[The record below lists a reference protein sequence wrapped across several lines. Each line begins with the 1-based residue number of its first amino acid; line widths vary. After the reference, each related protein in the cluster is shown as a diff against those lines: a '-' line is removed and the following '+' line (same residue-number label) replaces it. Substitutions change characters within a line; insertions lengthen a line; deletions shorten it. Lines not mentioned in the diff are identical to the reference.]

1 MRIDCEGNGLHF
13 AVLNDTVRG
22 CADREIVIDNCIGQR
37 YIGAGSSGK
46 KIVIN
51 GVPGNALGVYLDGSE
66 IEVFG
71 NAQDALGDTM
81 NGGRI
86 IVHGSCGDAAGYAM
100 RGGEIYVEGD
110 AGYRAGIHM
119 KAYKDK
125 LPVLVVGGCCGS
137 FLGEYQAGGIIIAL
151 GLDGGDRPIAGFMCG
166 TGMHGGKMFLGKEP
180 PKDLPSQVAA
190 REATEEDKA
199 EMEPYVRTYCE
210 LFKRDYREVMAR
222 KYFVLLPDTKNPY
235 KQLYTNN

>member
-1 MRIDCEGNGLHF
+1 MKIDCNGCKLHF
-13 AVLNDTVRG
+13 AALNEAVRNS
-22 CADREIVIDNCIGQR
+22 DDSEIVIDNCVGQR

-46 KIVIN
+46 KITVN
-51 GVPGNALGVYLDGSE
+51 GTPGNALGAYLDGST
-66 IEVFG
+66 IEVNG

-86 IVHGSCGDAAGYAM
+86 VIRGSAGDAAGYAM
-100 RGGEIYVEGD
+100 RGGEIFIEGD

-137 FLGEYQAGGIIIAL
+137 FLGEYQAGGIIIVL
-151 GLDGGDRPIAGFMCG
+151 GESEKPIAGFMCG
-166 TGMHGGKMFLGKEP
+166 TGMHGGKIFMRGRTPEN
-180 PKDLPSQVAA
+180 LPSQVVAG
-190 REATEEDKA
+190 EATEEDKK
-199 EMEPYVRTYCE
+199 EIESYVKIYCE
-210 LFKRDYREVMAR
+210 LFNKDFNKLWNEKFY
-222 KYFVLLPDTKNPY
+222 LLVPDTKNPY

>member
-1 MRIDCEGNGLHF
+1 MHF
-13 AVLNDTVRG
+13 SDLNSKIRNSVDSEIAV
-22 CADREIVIDNCIGQR
+22 DNCIGQR

-46 KIVIN
+46 KITVN
-51 GVPGNALGVYLDGSE
+51 GISGNALGAYLDGSV

-100 RGGEIYVEGD
+100 RGGEIFIEGD

-137 FLGEYQAGGIIIAL
+137 FLGEYQAGGIIIVL
-151 GLDGGDRPIAGFMCG
+151 GMSEQPIAGFMCG
-166 TGMHGGKMFLGKEP
+166 TGMHGGKIFMRGR
-180 PKDLPSQVAA
+180 LPDGLPEQVVAH
-190 REATEEDKA
+190 EADEEDKRSVA
-199 EMEPYVRTYCE
+199 DYVREFCQYFNRDEKE
-210 LFKRDYREVMAR
+210 LLNEKFY
-222 KYFVLLPDTKNPY
+222 VLTPDTKNPY